1 MDAFIQNI
9 EAQLEVLKENNTKLQ
24 NGNKSA
30 GTRARNAAMQITKD
44 CKDYRKAVTD
54 FKNTL

>member
-1 MDAFIQNI
+1 MDDFIKSI
-9 EAQLEVLKENNTKLQ
+9 EEQLVLLKENNTKLQ

-44 CKDYRKAVTD
+44 CKSYRQAVTD
-54 FKNTL
+54 FKNNM